1 MNRDDLRRALE
12 PFALEG
18 GTCPPLEAI
27 LRLTLQ
33 KLTDQE
39 AEDLRAHLAS
49 CPACLEIWY
58 EARLASSSGQ
68 KSPEKDVQT
77 RSRRWEWA
85 LAAALA
91 VTLGG
96 LGLSAYK
103 WSALNTETRRLSS
116 ELALSARRRPSPA
129 PARLVELM
137 PETFVLRGAAG
148 NSPTLRAG
156 ESAALLLVTL
166 EPMPSGAEARLLGA
180 DGKALWTGPLPESLG
195 ASTVLH
201 VPPGILVPGA
211 CSVEVFSPATGAVI
225 HRFPF
230 SVTAHSP
237 R

>member
-1 MNRDDLRRALE
+1 
-12 PFALEG
+12 
-18 GTCPPLEAI
+18 
-27 LRLTLQ
+27 
-33 KLTDQE
+33 
-39 AEDLRAHLAS
+39 
-49 CPACLEIWY
+49 
-58 EARLASSSGQ
+58 
-68 KSPEKDVQT
+68 
-77 RSRRWEWA
+77 
-85 LAAALA
+85 
-91 VTLGG
+91 
-96 LGLSAYK
+96 
-103 WSALNTETRRLSS
+103 
-116 ELALSARRRPSPA
+116 
-129 PARLVELM
+129 M

-166 EPMPSGAEARLLGA
+166 EPIPSGAEARLLGA